1 MTAGVGGSTA
11 EVELAAIV
19 NRAGDAR
26 PIAVDEHRARI
37 DRARALMVERGIDV
51 LLLTPGSSLFYFTG
65 LRWGSSERL
74 TAALLRRSGEV
85 QYVCP
90 AFEIGSVL
98 DAQPLPGDVR
108 GWQEHEDPYG
118 LVAQLLPG
126 GAAFSGCLALEESA
140 PFFVAE
146 GLRERLPHARIV
158 NAVTVT
164 RECRMRKSAAEIA
177 LLRAAMQMTLEVHER
192 AARILAPGITASA
205 VRAFI
210 QEAHVRIGGGGST
223 FCLVYFAQAT
233 AYPHGISGEQQLTE
247 GDMVLIDTGC
257 ELHGYKSDITRS
269 YVFGTPSVRQ
279 RAVWDLEKS
288 AQAAAFDAARNGVPC
303 EAVDRAARRV
313 LEAAGFGPGYA
324 VPGLPHRTG
333 HGIGLDLHEW
343 TYLVEGNKTPLETG
357 MCFSNEPMI
366 CIYGEFGVRL
376 EDHFY
381 MSDSG
386 PVWFTE
392 PAHACDAPFG
402 GAGRTDDAGRVSPA
416 GVA

>member
-1 MTAGVGGSTA
+1 VTTGVGGSSA
-11 EVELAAIV
+11 GAELAQLA
-19 NRAGDAR
+19 NRLGAAQ
-26 PIAVDEHRARI
+26 PITIDERRARI
-37 DRARALMVERGIDV
+37 ERARALMVECDFDA

-74 TAALLRRSGEV
+74 TAALLRQSGEI
-85 QYVCP
+85 QYICP

-98 DAQPLPGDVR
+98 DAGPLPGDVR
-108 GWQEHEDPYG
+108 GWEEHEDPYA
-118 LVAQLLPG
+118 LVARMLA
-126 GAAFSGCLALEESA
+126 GAAGFSGRLALEESA

-146 GLRERLPHARIV
+146 GLRQNLPYARIV
-158 NAVTVT
+158 NAVSVT
-164 RECRMRKSAAEIA
+164 RECRMRKSAAELA
-177 LLRAAMQMTLEVHER
+177 LLGAAKRMTLEVHQR
-192 AARILAPGITASA
+192 AARILRPGIAASE

-210 QEAHVRIGGGGST
+210 QDAHVRIGGGGST

-233 AYPHGISGEQQLTE
+233 AYPHGVTGEQWLKE

-257 ELHGYKSDITRS
+257 EVHGYKSDITRS
-269 YVFGTPSVRQ
+269 YVFGTPSARQ
-279 RAVWDLEKS
+279 REIWDLEKA
-288 AQAAAFDAARNGVPC
+288 AQAAAFAAAQPGVAC
-303 EAVDRAARRV
+303 EEVDRAARRV
-313 LEAAGFGPGYA
+313 LERAGFGPGYA

-343 TYLVEGNKTPLETG
+343 TYLVEGNKTPLEAG

-381 MSDSG
+381 MGEAG

-392 PAHACDAPFG
+392 PAFSCDAPFG
-402 GAGRTDDAGRVSPA
+402 SAAV
-416 GVA
+416 